1 MTTSEASEIEE
12 HISLKIIMNKLNAM
26 EARIEDN
33 FTQVHSQMGEL
44 RYEFKQQ
51 IDGVKESIRD
61 IEKSLQN
68 AWAAI
73 EDVQQDSKACKDS
86 KRSHQEMFDKKT
98 NLIQKL
104 QSEVRNVRYENDKL
118 RIRPSLN

>member
-1 MTTSEASEIEE
+1 MTTSEGSETEE
-12 HISLKIIMNKLNAM
+12 NISLKIIMDKLKAM

-51 IDGVKESIRD
+51 IDGVKESIKD
-61 IEKSLQN
+61 IAEKSLEN

-73 EDVQQDSKACKDS
+73 DDGVFPFVN
-86 KRSHQEMFDKKT
+86 KRCHF
-98 NLIQKL
+98 
-104 QSEVRNVRYENDKL
+104 RNT
-118 RIRPSLN
+118 